1 MRLNSIVDLLKK
13 QGHKVKY
20 TKRSDGGL
28 IITEIDGSKY
38 KGKKGNAQ
46 ARKMTGYSLSEAQV
60 KQLKYAKAMRF
71 NNKYKP
77 LPEEIKPK
85 YLRLRN
91 MWNKSFK
98 PKDGKP
104 NPVGYLNW
112 RRIAKKLYE
121 EGTEAAI
128 SSLSEIERYITG
140 IALTKNVMILAQ
152 FVANSAGEYRS
163 RRLQKLSEDIVLNA
177 SRIREENIYPA
188 YQELYKI
195 NQGES
200 IKKVVAAVR
209 RILKLNLDN

>member
-46 ARKMTGYSLSEAQV
+46 ARKMTGTSLSEAQV

-71 NNKYKP
+71 NNKYTP
-77 LPEEIKPK
+77 LPKDIKNE
-85 YLRLRN
+85 YLRLRK
-91 MWNKSFK
+91 MWNKAFK

-104 NPVGYLNW
+104 NPAGYLNW
-112 RRIAKKLYE
+112 RRVAKKLHE

-128 SSLSEIERYITG
+128 SSLTEIERYITG

-152 FVANSAGEYRS
+152 FVASAAGDYRS
-163 RRLQKLSEDIVLNA
+163 RRLQKLSEDIVTHSA
-177 SRIREENIYPA
+177 IIREENIYAA